1 MSRRRVVPRGKA
13 NRLSSVVARRLLY
26 LTVAL
31 AASGCAQGS
40 PVTPTQSQPGTLQT
54 IGEPATHFYGNDLMY
69 ATRPSSNDVV
79 VYQRKNDGLTL
90 TPYETLTSG
99 FSAPMGTVATPGD
112 LWYVANSG
120 DSDILVYNTTRT
132 GPKSLEATLSDEHEV
147 PVNVAVN
154 PTRQIVAV
162 SNGSTTASDAGS
174 LSIYLNGA
182 EKPSRT
188 LTYQSDPI
196 QGQGVAIDPSGNC
209 YWSFNDSRTLTGSI
223 VKFAGCNGSGT
234 LLETALFKAGGMAF
248 DKSGNLY
255 YVDQLAGIYKCQG
268 SSSCKIFTPLAG
280 VGGLVIPTNINF
292 DNSSPQNLWTAD
304 AGGYIDAVN
313 PAGLILYT
321 LKTIGG
327 ATHPPIGIA
336 PAPGS

>member
-1 MSRRRVVPRGKA
+1 MSRQRVGPKRKDHS
-13 NRLSSVVARRLLY
+13 LSSVVRRVLY
-26 LTVAL
+26 LAVAV
-31 AASGCAQGS
+31 AASGCAQDS
-40 PVTPTQSQPGTLQT
+40 RVTPTQSQLGTLQT
-54 IGEPATHFYGNDLMY
+54 IAQPATHFYGNDLLY
-69 ATRPSSNDVV
+69 SARPSSNDVV

-99 FSAPMGTVATPGD
+99 FSAPMGTVATPSD

-120 DSDILVYNTTRT
+120 DSNILVYNTTRT

-162 SNGSTTASDAGS
+162 SNGSNMGSGAGS

-182 EKPSRT
+182 DNPSRT
-188 LTYQSDPI
+188 LSYRSDPI
-196 QGQGVAIDPSGNC
+196 QGEGVAIDPSGNC
-209 YWSFNDSRTLTGSI
+209 YWSFNDSKTLTGSI
-223 VKFAGCNGSGT
+223 VKFAGCNGGGT
-234 LLETALFKAGGMAF
+234 LLQSLIFKAGGMAF

-255 YVDQLAGIYKCQG
+255 YVDQLAGIYKCEG
-268 SSSCKIFTPLAG
+268 SSSCKIFTPLGGIA
-280 VGGLVIPTNINF
+280 GLVIPTNINF
-292 DNSSPQNLWTAD
+292 DNSSPQNLWVAD

-313 PAGLILYT
+313 PDGLILYA
-321 LKTIGG
+321 LKVIGG
-327 ATHPPIGIA
+327 TTNPPIGIA